1 LYKASWK
8 NPIIAVAGLNGLRYA
23 FAAHNA
29 FQDAIVDDAESVE
42 NLAKVSIALGVMY
55 MISFLI
61 ELYGIIGVSQQ
72 RLSLVRA
79 YLYLTFL
86 ASALVIGAGV
96 LNGVSYFVF
105 AEDLMWECMS
115 LATEGRG
122 YEKSLFRSRPWPGS
136 VFPISKTD
144 AHKQCVYAWIH
155 QSWSQVACVFLF
167 AVVPAVIYYVMVYTY
182 YRQTVDPKHH
192 ANLVRNN
199 STSNLFTSRPTQ
211 RSGYARVANDRD
223 DGEGITSGRLHA
235 ANPSSARLRAARSQV
250 QANRSVRGVSTTSSN
265 SPNGQTRRKFTPRS
279 LNRPHRPPP
288 LMQSPSPIGL
298 GPNVINADRYSNSN
312 VNGTPGPPAYA
323 SIQAGASHGYS
334 YTNRPSRV
342 YAAFAAPVL
351 SDGDGRQYDK
361 FV

>member
-8 NPIIAVAGLNGLRYA
+8 NPVIAVAGLNGLRYA

-29 FQDAIVDDAESVE
+29 FQDALVDDAESVE

-96 LNGVSYFVF
+96 LNGVSYFMF

-122 YEKSLFRSRPWPGS
+122 YEKSLFRSHPWPGS
-136 VFPISKTD
+136 VFPMSKID
-144 AHKQCVYAWIH
+144 ARRQCVYAWVH

-167 AVVPAVIYYVMVYTY
+167 SVIPAAIYYVMVYTY
-182 YRQTVDPKHH
+182 YRQTIDPKHH
-192 ANLVRNN
+192 ANLVRND
-199 STSNLFTSRPTQ
+199 SSSNLFTSRPRQ

-223 DGEGITSGRLHA
+223 VAEGITSGRLYA
-235 ANPSSARLRAARSQV
+235 GNSQSARLRAARSQV
-250 QANRSVRGVSTTSSN
+250 QGNRSVRGVSTTTSTTN
-265 SPNGQTRRKFTPRS
+265 AQTRRKFTPRS

-298 GPNVINADRYSNSN
+298 GPNVINVNGYSNSN
-312 VNGTPGPPAYA
+312 ENGTPGPPAYA
-323 SIQAGASHGYS
+323 SIHAGTSHGYS

-351 SDGDGRQYDK
+351 SEGDEREYDK